1 MIVISDT
8 TPLISLLKI
17 NRLELLHQLFGEIQ
31 IPGAVYRELVS
42 NVKFKQEAEL
52 ILQTRYIKKVDVD
65 NRKSVLLLRR
75 VTGLDEGESEAI
87 ILADE
92 INADILLMDEA
103 KGRKVAKQMEQNLM
117 GTIGILIT
125 AFEEKLISND
135 EIIQCIRILREQG
148 RHISEQLYKQLIDKI
163 EFKS

>member
-31 IPGAVYRELVS
+31 IPGVVHRELVS